1 METGKIDMLS
11 YILFTESQD
20 KSMCAGESRAA
31 VMV

>member
-11 YILFTESQD
+11 SILFTESQE
-20 KSMCAGESRAA
+20 KIMYAGGCRAA